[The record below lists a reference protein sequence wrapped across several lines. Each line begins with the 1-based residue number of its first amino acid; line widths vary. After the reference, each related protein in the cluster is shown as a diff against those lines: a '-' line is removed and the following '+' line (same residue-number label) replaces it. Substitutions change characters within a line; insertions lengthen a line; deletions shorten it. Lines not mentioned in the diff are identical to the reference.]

1 VFITTFEKFSHFIFY
16 FYGQCRKDTVF
27 FFPFDFYLSVTVTL
41 LSERIYL
48 FDSRSV
54 IWDLVFV
61 PSGCFFVQ

>member
-1 VFITTFEKFSHFIFY
+1 MFLTTFEKFSHFIFY
-16 FYGQCRKDTVF
+16 FYGQCKKDTVF
-27 FFPFDFYLSVTVTL
+27 FFYLSVIVTL